1 MPGSYIYIHIII
13 SVVIQKSNY
22 LVLIIYDHD
31 SQLLKKKKCQI
42 TAQKT
47 AGSFLVTS

>member
-1 MPGSYIYIHIII
+1 MPGSYIYIR
-13 SVVIQKSNY
+13 VVIQNLNY
-22 LVLIIYDHD
+22 WDLIIYDHD